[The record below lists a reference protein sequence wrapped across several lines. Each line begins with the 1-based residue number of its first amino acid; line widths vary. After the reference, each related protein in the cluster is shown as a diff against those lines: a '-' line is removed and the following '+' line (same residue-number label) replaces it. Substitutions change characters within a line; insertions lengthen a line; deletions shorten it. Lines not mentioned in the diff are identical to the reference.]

1 MPEFLYEKYHP
12 ENAPY
17 CSQFN
22 KIKEDNFMTVYEMHK
37 LTTKWLY
44 QGYGDKTL
52 FQAYD
57 CNYAC
62 TGIGGKAKIKENC
75 IEF

>member
-1 MPEFLYEKYHP
+1 
-12 ENAPY
+12 
-17 CSQFN
+17 
-22 KIKEDNFMTVYEMHK
+22 MTVYEMHK

-52 FQAYD
+52 YQSYD
-57 CNYAC
+57 CNYAY

-75 IEF
+75 IVFLESGYPDREEEE

>member
-22 KIKEDNFMTVYEMHK
+22 KFKEKSSSPAFGSVV
-37 LTTKWLY
+37 LR
-44 QGYGDKTL
+44 
-52 FQAYD
+52 
-57 CNYAC
+57 
-62 TGIGGKAKIKENC
+62 IGREKR
-75 IEF
+75 F